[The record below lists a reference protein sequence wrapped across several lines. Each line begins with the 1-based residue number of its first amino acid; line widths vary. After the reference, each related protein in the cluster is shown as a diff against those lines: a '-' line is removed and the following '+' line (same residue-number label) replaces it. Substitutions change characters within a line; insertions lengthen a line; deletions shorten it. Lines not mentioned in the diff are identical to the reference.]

1 MMCYSSKRMF
11 KKFTI
16 LSIVLLLIGL
26 GLYVR
31 IYAEDET
38 DGENV
43 QQQYQD
49 VKSEIERLQKQLNS
63 LQSQER
69 TLNNQIT
76 QFNSQI
82 QVTQLQIVD
91 TQQQIQQLQAEIVVL
106 QSQVDGLE
114 ITLEKVSA
122 VIADRAVSTYQ
133 QGELTPLK
141 LLVTSNGFETF
152 VTKYAYAS
160 YLQDYNKKVLLQI
173 QENQNNIND
182 KKIELEE
189 KRKQIETK
197 KKQLEALRST
207 LDAQKKAKET
217 LLAVTKNDEAR
228 YAKLL
233 EAAKS
238 KEQTLAK
245 LIFRDGK
252 VSYSMGIY
260 GLTKQG
266 SVSQG
271 SRIGTMGNSGYP
283 RCTNAAHLH
292 FEVMEKATI
301 TNDAIGGDLL
311 NPYAYLKSKSVSFFQ
326 DDNSIGVQ
334 PFGAGGWDW
343 PLRDPVITQQFGKTP
358 WSSRYLGGY
367 HSGIDMVDYND
378 RAIRAPASGTLYY
391 AKVNCGSA
399 INIAIID
406 HGNGVLSDYLHLE

>member
-1 MMCYSSKRMF
+1 MF
-11 KKFTI
+11 KRFTI
-16 LSIVLLLIGL
+16 ASIVLLIIGL
-26 GLYVR
+26 GIYVR
-31 IYAEDET
+31 IYAEDSG
-38 DGENV
+38 DSGSV

-49 VKSEIERLQKQLNS
+49 VKAEIDRLQKQLNS

-114 ITLEKVSA
+114 ITLEKISA

-141 LLVTSNGFETF
+141 LLVSSNGFETF

-182 KKIELEE
+182 KKVELEE
-189 KRKQIETK
+189 KRKQIEVK
-197 KKQLEALRST
+197 KKQLEALKST
-207 LDAQKKAKET
+207 LGAQKKAKET
-217 LLAVTKNDEAR
+217 LLAVTRNDEGK

-238 KEQTLAK
+238 KEQSLSK

-260 GLTKQG
+260 GLNKQG
-266 SVSQG
+266 QVSQG

-292 FEVMEKATI
+292 FEVIEKGTV
-301 TNDAIGGDLL
+301 TGDAIGGDLIS
-311 NPYAYLKSKSVSFFQ
+311 PFAYLKSRSLSFFQ

-334 PFGAGGWDW
+334 SFGAGEWNW
-343 PLRDPVITQQFGKTP
+343 PLSEPAITQQFGKTP
-358 WSSRYLGGY
+358 WSNRYLGGY
-367 HSGIDMVDYND
+367 HSGVDMVDYAD
-378 RAIRAPASGTLYY
+378 KTVRAPASGTLYY

>member
-1 MMCYSSKRMF
+1 MRIK
-11 KKFTI
+11 I
-16 LSIVLLLIGL
+16 LIFSLLLTFIGL
-26 GLYVR
+26 
-31 IYAEDET
+31 T
-38 DGENV
+38 TF
-43 QQQYQD
+43 
-49 VKSEIERLQKQLNS
+49 VKSYAQDATDSASVKAEYEDVQAEIARLQKQLNS

-69 TLNNQIT
+69 TLSNQII
-76 QFNSQI
+76 QFNSQM
-82 QVTQLQIVD
+82 QVTQLQIAD
-91 TQQQIQQLQAEIVVL
+91 TQKQIQQLQAEIIIL

-114 ITLEKVSA
+114 ITLEKISG

-160 YLQDYNKKVLLQI
+160 YLQDYNKRVLLQI
-173 QENQNNIND
+173 QQNQNNIND
-182 KKIELEE
+182 KKTELEE
-189 KRKQIETK
+189 KRKQIEVK
-197 KKQLEALRST
+197 KKQLEALKAT

-217 LLAVTKNDEAR
+217 LLAVTKNDETR

-238 KEQTLAK
+238 KEQSLAK

-260 GLTKQG
+260 GLSKQG
-266 SVSQG
+266 SISQG

-292 FEVMEKATI
+292 MEVMEKGIVTES
-301 TNDAIGGDLL
+301 AIGGELL
-311 NPYAYLKSKSVSFFQ
+311 SPYAYLKSRTLSFFQ
-326 DDNSIGVQ
+326 DDNSIGVSS
-334 PFGAGGWDW
+334 FGAGNWNW
-343 PLRDPVITQQFGKTP
+343 PLNEPIITQQFGKTP

-367 HSGIDMVDYND
+367 HSGVDMVDYND
-378 RAIRAPASGTLYY
+378 KTVRAPASGTLYY